1 MGFKIPHKTA
11 RLVFEGDE
19 FEGCEV
25 NVSLEMTFAA
35 QQHLDELKEA
45 KDFETLMGFIAE
57 TAVTSWNLEDDDG
70 KPLPV
75 NVESFM
81 AMPGWFGL
89 AILNGWGA
97 AIEKAGEVTAPLGK
111 PSTNGSSPEEPNAT
125 MEASLSH
132 QSS

>member
-11 RLVFEGDE
+11 RLVFEGEE

-25 NVSLEMTFAA
+25 TVSLEMTFAA

-45 KDFETLMGFIAE
+45 KDFEMLMQFIVE
-57 TAVTSWNLEDDDG
+57 NAVTSWNLEDDAG
-70 KPLPV
+70 KPLPI
-75 NVESFM
+75 NVASFM
-81 AMPGWFGL
+81 AMPGWFGM
-89 AILNGWGA
+89 AILHGWGA
-97 AIEKAGEVTAPLGK
+97 ALDKASDVTAPLGK
-111 PSTNGSSPEEPNAT
+111 PSPNGANSEEPNAT